1 MSNVNSPNRNTE
13 KAATKPS
20 SKKTELNEQFYTL
33 LKELV
38 ETQTVIL
45 QKVTE
50 VQNAITQNKPDAKSA
65 LDRWKEMG

>member
-1 MSNVNSPNRNTE
+1 MSNVNSPNQNTE
-13 KAATKPS
+13 KAAKKPS

-38 ETQTVIL
+38 ETQTDIL
-45 QKVTE
+45 RKVNE
-50 VQNAITQNKPDAKSA
+50 IQNAIAQDKPDAKSA

>member
-1 MSNVNSPNRNTE
+1 MSNVNSPNQNTD
-13 KAATKPS
+13 KAAKKPS
-20 SKKTELNEQFYTL
+20 NKKTELNEQFYTL

-45 QKVTE
+45 KKVNE
-50 VQNAITQNKPDAKSA
+50 IQNAIAQDKSDAKSA